1 VQPPKKG
8 EGRARIVLRLLAHR
22 LARIGPVFAVVFAS
36 AVVAL
41 YLLERG
47 EPDSKFTSLA
57 DAFWFCVVTMSTV
70 GYGDIFPV
78 SGLGRV
84 ITGSFI
90 LFTLGTVGLLITA
103 VSEAIMEVKR
113 MEESGLIGTRMKGHV
128 IICGFN
134 SMARAALIEILAA
147 GREVA
152 LLCESLE
159 EMTAARDLARTTER
173 LFVTSGEPAQE
184 LLRDRLNGA
193 EAEAVIIAMHD
204 DAKNLIAALNIKVV
218 NPRARLVVALQRE
231 ELRATLVA
239 GGVTYIA
246 SPNELS
252 GRLVASAAF
261 EPEVALLLEDL
272 MSGSVGSSD
281 MQQYEAGELGGR
293 SVAEVR
299 KLMTDLDGP
308 LLVGLAKPEGAAY
321 KVLPNP
327 RGDLRVD
334 ARDYLIVISDEDQ
347 AGRFEARYKLRQ
359 GRA

>member
-1 VQPPKKG
+1 VLPPKKG
-8 EGRARIVLRLLAHR
+8 ESRARIVFRLLAHR
-22 LARIGPVFAVVFAS
+22 LARIGPVFVGVFVTVVLT
-36 AVVAL
+36 L
-41 YLLERG
+41 YFLERG
-47 EPDSKFTSLA
+47 APDSKFASLA

-78 SGLGRV
+78 TAVGRV
-84 ITGSFI
+84 ITGMFI

-103 VSEAIMEVKR
+103 ISEAIMEVKR
-113 MEESGLIGTRMKGHV
+113 MEEHGLIGTRMKNHV

-134 SMARAALIEILAA
+134 SMARAALIELLAA
-147 GREVA
+147 NRNVA
-152 LLCESLE
+152 LLCETTA
-159 EMTAARDLARTTER
+159 EMEGARELARVTER
-173 LFVTSGEPAQE
+173 LFVTHGEPSQE
-184 LLRDRLNGA
+184 IFRDRLNGG
-193 EAEAVIIAMHD
+193 EAEAVIVAMSD
-204 DAKNLIAALNIKVV
+204 DARNLIAALNIKVV

-261 EPEVALLLEDL
+261 EPVVALLLEDL

-281 MQQYEAGELGGR
+281 RQQYEAGELGGR
-293 SVAEVR
+293 TVAEVR
-299 KLMTDLDGP
+299 KVMTDLDGP
-308 LLVGLAKPEGAAY
+308 LLVGLAKSDGAAY

-334 ARDYLIVISDEDQ
+334 AQDYLIVISDEEQ